1 MADMKTYYATKP
13 FWWAGKNIPVGGDV
27 KMNKLDAAGMLHR
40 GAVTE
45 AKPKTARKAAKDSG

>member
-1 MADMKTYYATKP
+1 MVSELKTYFATKP
-13 FWWAGKNIPVGGDV
+13 FWWDGKNIAIGEPV

-45 AKPKTARKAAKDSG
+45 AKPKTAKKKG